1 MSNGLFPK
9 KSDADDHSPKAGR
22 IYFSRTSERKLFFF
36 LTLAML
42 IMGILIKLGLW

>member
-1 MSNGLFPK
+1 MSNSLFPN

-22 IYFSRTSERKLFFF
+22 MYFSKNSERKLFFF

-42 IMGILIKLGLW
+42 LMGILIKLGVW